1 MDSDS
6 DFIFKIVVIGDS
18 NVGKTSIIDWYSNDI
33 FLENR
38 KNTIGVDFTVIERT
52 IETMIVSI

>member
-18 NVGKTSIIDWYSNDI
+18 NVGKTSIIDRYSNDI